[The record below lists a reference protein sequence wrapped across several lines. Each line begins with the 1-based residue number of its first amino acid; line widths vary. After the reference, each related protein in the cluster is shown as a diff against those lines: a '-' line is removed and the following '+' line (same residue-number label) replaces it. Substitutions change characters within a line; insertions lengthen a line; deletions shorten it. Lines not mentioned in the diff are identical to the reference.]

1 MENRTSAHGPDPLPW
16 LRVFPPA
23 VTFADVEA
31 NTAYTATV
39 TLRNADTRPHVV
51 KVIPPKTSRFA
62 FAGKGGVTTTRLSPG
77 LTASF
82 DVTFTADE
90 ANDFFDACV
99 IQTDAGETA
108 VRLAARAPAPRMA
121 VEGDL
126 DFGVVSPGD
135 ALTRTVSVRNA
146 GSAEAKIECTWDRR
160 IDREVFRVEPRFAT
174 VEPGKAVEL
183 TAYLNPREPGTCPW
197 TWTPPRRARSTR
209 TRLRSRLASPIAR
222 ARRASAPPRWC
233 LPRAPEFLT
242 DAPESEPLPMRAV
255 DFGHVLCGDTRA
267 VSGAVYNNSPYPAT
281 FAVKL
286 RAEDKAARR
295 DLGALAVT
303 PSQGRVAA
311 VREETGDVH
320 DAARAS
326 ALRER
331 ERKRRRVREG
341 IQVDAK
347 RDGIGRGAEGRR
359 RRRDDATD
367 ARDASQRHYQFRRER
382 AGETP
387 ASARPRAR
395 GDRRAG
401 GGSARARLWRDRR
414 ARPRRPP
421 R

>member
-1 MENRTSAHGPDPLPW
+1 MSGRFLGLENRTSAHGPDPLPW

-121 VEGDL
+121 MEGDL

-146 GSAEAKIECTWDRR
+146 GSAEAEIECTWDRR

-183 TAYLNPREPGTCPW
+183 TAYLNPREPGDVSVDVDVAA
-197 TWTPPRRARSTR
+197 PRA
-209 TRLRSRLASPIAR
+209 LDAD
-222 ARRASAPPRWC
+222 ARRASATRLC
-233 LPRAPEFLT
+233 ATAVVVPRAPEFLT
-242 DAPESEPLPMRAV
+242 DAPDAEPLPMRAV

-303 PSQGRVAA
+303 PSQG
-311 VREETGDVH
+311 
-320 DAARAS
+320 
-326 ALRER
+326 ALRPYE
-331 ERKRRRVREG
+331 KRRVTFTMR
-341 IQVDAK
+341 
-347 RDGIGRGAEGRR
+347 
-359 RRRDDATD
+359 
-367 ARDASQRHYQFRRER
+367 
-382 AGETP
+382 P
-387 ASARPRAR
+387 ALPPSAANENAAAPRPIPSRFP
-395 GDRRAG
+395 
-401 GGSARARLWRDRR
+401 ST
-414 ARPRRPP
+414 
-421 R
+421 